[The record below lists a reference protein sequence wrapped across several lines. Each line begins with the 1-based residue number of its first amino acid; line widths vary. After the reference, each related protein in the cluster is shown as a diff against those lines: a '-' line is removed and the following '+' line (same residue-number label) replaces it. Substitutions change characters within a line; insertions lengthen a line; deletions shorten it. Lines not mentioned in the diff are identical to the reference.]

1 VTLRFQAADRF
12 LPGTIRRAPCKSKCP
27 QRSAGAAQAVL
38 RRNLPQCT
46 VSSGLDVGKM
56 PEGKMPFYHFDL
68 VNTKTTVNQGGAE
81 LHDDVEAM
89 DSADAIARRILDKR
103 PDLRKRHFAILI
115 TNEEGREIC
124 RLPLA
129 VIH

>member
-1 VTLRFQAADRF
+1 
-12 LPGTIRRAPCKSKCP
+12 
-27 QRSAGAAQAVL
+27 
-38 RRNLPQCT
+38 
-46 VSSGLDVGKM
+46 
-56 PEGKMPFYHFDL
+56 MPFYHFDL
-68 VNTKTTVNQGGAE
+68 VNTKTSVNQGGAE

-115 TNEEGREIC
+115 TNEEGCEIC

>member
-12 LPGTIRRAPCKSKCP
+12 LPGTIRRAPRKSKCP

-89 DSADAIARRILDKR
+89 DSADAIARRILGKR

>member
-1 VTLRFQAADRF
+1 
-12 LPGTIRRAPCKSKCP
+12 
-27 QRSAGAAQAVL
+27 
-38 RRNLPQCT
+38 
-46 VSSGLDVGKM
+46 M
-56 PEGKMPFYHFDL
+56 PLYHFDL
-68 VNTKTTVNQGGAE
+68 VNTKTTVNQGSAE

-115 TNEEGREIC
+115 TNEDGHEVC